1 MSSKLLQNNPFEIA
15 KLNSK
20 PLILDGAMGSYLQ
33 QKAFKTDDIIW
44 TTNINRT
51 NPDAIIQ
58 IHNEYIEA
66 GADIITTNTF
76 RTNPASLSK
85 AGISI
90 ASEYV
95 EQAVELAFQASFGK
109 NVLIA
114 GSNAP
119 AEDCYQTER
128 TLSKNKLEKN
138 HKYHIDLL
146 ADSGVNFILNETQS
160 HFDELRIICDH
171 CDRNSIPSVISL
183 YVLDTLKILSGES
196 LESVLSFLND
206 HDVLAVGL
214 NCISPELYLKF
225 IGSIGLPKQWGFY
238 LNCGSGQPTDKII
251 NCEIQPDEYLK
262 SVEKSILYKP
272 SFIGSCCGSNPSH
285 TQKIREYLDGQN
297 YS

>member
-1 MSSKLLQNNPFEIA
+1 MLSKNPFER
-15 KLNSK
+15 KLSK
-20 PLILDGAMGSYLQ
+20 PLVLDGAMGSYLQ
-33 QKAFKTDDIIW
+33 QKGLLTDDVLW
-44 TTNINRT
+44 TTNINHN
-51 NPDAIIQ
+51 NPDLILQ
-58 IHNEYIEA
+58 THLEYIDA

-85 AGISI
+85 AGISN

-95 EQAVELAFQASFGK
+95 KQAVELAIQASFRN

-128 TLSKNKLEKN
+128 TLSKNELEKN

-160 HFDELRIICDH
+160 HFDELQIICDH
-171 CDRNSIPSVISL
+171 CDRSSIPSVISL

-196 LESVLSFLND
+196 LDNILSFLKN
-206 HDVLAVGL
+206 HEVLAIGF
-214 NCISPELYLKF
+214 NCISPNLFLKI
-225 IGSIGLPKQWGFY
+225 IGSIQLPKKWGYY
-238 LNCGSGQPTDKII
+238 LNCGSGHITDKII
-251 NCEIQPDEYLK
+251 SCGIQPDQYFETVK
-262 SVEKSILYKP
+262 RSILYKP
-272 SFIGSCCGSNPSH
+272 SFVGSCCGSNPAH
-285 TQKIREYLDGQN
+285 TKKIREFLDGQI